1 LALALAVAEIA
12 ALEDQEENLRMGMGH
27 REESLEEDTNL
38 AVLHMAFLDNRALGE
53 DHHDPIGLAE
63 VGRIAEDK
71 ESAEET
77 AEDLEGL
84 VVVVV
89 DLDEHQEPGLEPV
102 AQDASHSNNSNVL
115 AYSRHQR

>member
-27 REESLEEDTNL
+27 REESLEEDTNR

-89 DLDEHQEPGLEPV
+89 VVVDLDEHQEPGLEPV
-102 AQDASHSNNSNVL
+102 A
-115 AYSRHQR
+115 